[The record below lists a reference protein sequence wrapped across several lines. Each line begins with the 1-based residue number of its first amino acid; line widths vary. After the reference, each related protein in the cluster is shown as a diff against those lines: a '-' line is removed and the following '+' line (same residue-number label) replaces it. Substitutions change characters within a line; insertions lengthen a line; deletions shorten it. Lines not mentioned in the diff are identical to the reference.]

1 MKFSLFKPPMDRHL
15 LKSREYLEEAK
26 IKRVEHQAA
35 AEHHGA
41 LTQLYAERISRIEAE
56 ISKSLQEGSR
66 KSNSPLPAADSQSV
80 HPQSD
85 SVLVYAPRALHNT

>member
-1 MKFSLFKPPMDRHL
+1 MDRHL

-41 LTQLYAERISRIEAE
+41 LTQLYAERICRIEAE
-56 ISKSLQEGSR
+56 ISQTLQEGL
-66 KSNSPLPAADSQSV
+66 KSSPPLPAADSQSV
-80 HPQSD
+80 PPQSD
-85 SVLVYAPRALHNT
+85 SVLVYAPRALQA

>member
-1 MKFSLFKPPMDRHL
+1 MDRHL
-15 LKSREYLEEAK
+15 LKSRAYLEKAK

-41 LTQLYAERISRIEAE
+41 LTQLYADRISRIEAE
-56 ISKSLQEGSR
+56 ISQALQEGSQ
-66 KSNSPLPAADSQSV
+66 SNLPLRAADSQSV

-85 SVLVYAPRALHNT
+85 SVLVYAPRALHA

>member
-1 MKFSLFKPPMDRHL
+1 MKFSLFQPPMDRHL

-26 IKRVEHQAA
+26 INRVEHQAA

-56 ISKSLQEGSR
+56 ISQALQEGSKR
-66 KSNSPLPAADSQSV
+66 NTPLPAADSQSV